1 MRSDR
6 SRAANR
12 CIGAVFRR
20 FAPQTSR
27 SSAKRTEYRPGL
39 HSPARLRRWQTGY
52 PGKNCRRCPTFLS
65 LGTGS
70 IRVLGAPCLLCW
82 RHGKSREARPRS
94 TLDALQS
101 LLKPSGMTR
110 GLIRYQRAGHDHF
123 ITFSCF
129 ERRPLLES
137 ATARSLFENALEG
150 ARLRYGFCI
159 FGYVIMPE
167 HVHLLVTEPRLRL
180 LSTAVQAMKISVAM
194 RQSERPFWQPRYYD
208 FNVFT

>member
-1 MRSDR
+1 
-6 SRAANR
+6 
-12 CIGAVFRR
+12 
-20 FAPQTSR
+20 
-27 SSAKRTEYRPGL
+27 
-39 HSPARLRRWQTGY
+39 
-52 PGKNCRRCPTFLS
+52 
-65 LGTGS
+65 
-70 IRVLGAPCLLCW
+70 
-82 RHGKSREARPRS
+82 
-94 TLDALQS
+94 
-101 LLKPSGMTR
+101 MTR

-129 ERRPLLES
+129 QRRPLLES

-208 FNVFT
+208 FNVFTHNKRVEKLKYMHSNPVKRGLVERPEDWLWSSYRYYQLEETGPVQMTRPF